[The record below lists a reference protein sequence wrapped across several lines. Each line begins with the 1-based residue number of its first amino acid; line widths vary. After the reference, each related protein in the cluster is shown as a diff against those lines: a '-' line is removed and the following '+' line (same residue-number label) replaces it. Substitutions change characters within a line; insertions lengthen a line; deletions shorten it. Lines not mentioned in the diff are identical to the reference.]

1 MLLEQTRKVGVEPGH
16 VTAQVELSAC
26 WGPLHLSG
34 LPVCEATPPNLY
46 LLEDNCVTAFL
57 AYVVGLYKLC
67 LQEPHRREREMHQ
80 ETVLPKDIHSNADT
94 ALNNSTFSSNLSYLV
109 KFPIKI
115 SRSINSE
122 FKDIQNL
129 MGQTQE

>member
-1 MLLEQTRKVGVEPGH
+1 
-16 VTAQVELSAC
+16 
-26 WGPLHLSG
+26 
-34 LPVCEATPPNLY
+34 
-46 LLEDNCVTAFL
+46 
-57 AYVVGLYKLC
+57 
-67 LQEPHRREREMHQ
+67 MHQ
-80 ETVLPKDIHSNADT
+80 ETVLPNDTYSNADT
-94 ALNNSTFSSNLSYLV
+94 ALNHSTFSSNLSYLV